1 MKVREIM
8 NSPVVTANEDD
19 SLEQCARKMLELKI
33 DELPVVNGDG
43 ELTGFLSVTDFVAKK
58 TTVSFSRTEILE
70 LFGQWFDKG
79 EIERIYKDA
88 GRITAKEVMS
98 SPAISIGPDESV
110 KEVFEKLAGAGI
122 HSVVVVEDE
131 KPVGLVS
138 VSDFLK
144 LIVR

>member
-8 NSPVVTANEDD
+8 SSPVVTANEDD

-33 DELPVVNGDG
+33 DELPVVNDGG

-70 LFGQWFDKG
+70 LFGQWFDKR

-98 SPAISIGPDESV
+98 SPVISIGPDESV

>member
-1 MKVREIM
+1 MKAKEIM
-8 NSPVVTANEDD
+8 NSPVITANEND
-19 SLEQCARKMLELKI
+19 SLEQCARKMLEFRI
-33 DELPVVNGDG
+33 DELPVVNDDG
-43 ELTGFLSVTDFVAKK
+43 KLTGFLSVTDFVAKK

-70 LFGQWFDKG
+70 LFGQWFDREG
-79 EIERIYKDA
+79 IERIYKDA
-88 GRITAKEVMS
+88 KRITAKEVMS
-98 SPAISIGPDESV
+98 SPVISIGPDKSA

>member
-1 MKVREIM
+1 MKAKDIM

-33 DELPVVNGDG
+33 DELPVVNDQG

-58 TTVSFSRTEILE
+58 ATVSFSRTEILE

-79 EIERIYKDA
+79 EIEKMYEDA
-88 GRITAKEVMS
+88 GRITAKEIMS
-98 SPAISIGPDESV
+98 SPVISIGPDESV
-110 KEVFEKLAGAGI
+110 KEVFEKLAGTGI

>member
-33 DELPVVNGDG
+33 DELPVVNDDG

-58 TTVSFSRTEILE
+58 ATVSFSRTEILE
-70 LFGQWFDKG
+70 LFGQWFDKEG
-79 EIERIYKDA
+79 IEKMYEDA
-88 GRITAKEVMS
+88 GRITAKEIMS

-110 KEVFEKLAGAGI
+110 KEVLEKLAGASI

>member
-1 MKVREIM
+1 MKARDIM
-8 NSPVVTANEDD
+8 NSPVVTANEND
-19 SLEQCARKMLELKI
+19 SLEQCARKMLELGI
-33 DELPVVNGDG
+33 AQLPVVND
-43 ELTGFLSVTDFVAKK
+43 EEVLVGFISTSDFVAKK
-58 TTVSFSRTEILE
+58 TTVSFSRTEILQ

-79 EIERIYKDA
+79 EIEKVYEDA
-88 GRITAKEVMS
+88 GRITAKEIMS

-110 KEVFEKLAGAGI
+110 IDVFEKLAGDGI

-131 KPVGLVS
+131 RPMGLVS

>member
-33 DELPVVNGDG
+33 DELPVVNDDG

-70 LFGQWFDKG
+70 LFGQWFDKVG
-79 EIERIYKDA
+79 IEKMYEDA
-88 GRITAKEVMS
+88 GRITAKEIMS

>member
-8 NSPVVTANEDD
+8 SSPVVTANEND
-19 SLEQCARKMLELKI
+19 SLEQCARKMLELRI
-33 DELPVVNGDG
+33 DELPVVNDDG

-58 TTVSFSRTEILE
+58 ATVSFSRTEVLE
-70 LFGQWFDKG
+70 LFGQWFDRG
-79 EIERIYKDA
+79 EIEKTYKEA
-88 GRITAKEVMS
+88 KRTTAKEVMS
-98 SPAISIGPDESV
+98 SPVISIGPDKSV

>member
-1 MKVREIM
+1 M
-8 NSPVVTANEDD
+8 VTANEND
-19 SLEQCARKMLELKI
+19 SLEQCARKMLELRI
-33 DELPVVNGDG
+33 DELPVVNDDG

-58 TTVSFSRTEILE
+58 ATVSFSRTEVLE
-70 LFGQWFDKG
+70 LFGQWFDRG
-79 EIERIYKDA
+79 EIEKTYKEA
-88 GRITAKEVMS
+88 KRTTAREVMS
-98 SPAISIGPDESV
+98 SPVISIGPNKSV

>member
-1 MKVREIM
+1 MKVKEIM
-8 NSPVVTANEDD
+8 SSPVVTANEDD
-19 SLEQCARKMLELKI
+19 SLEQCARKMLELRI
-33 DELPVVNGDG
+33 DELAVVNDDG
-43 ELTGFLSVTDFVAKK
+43 TLIGLISASDFVAKK

-79 EIERIYKDA
+79 KIEKIYEDA

-110 KEVFEKLAGAGI
+110 KEVFEKIAGAGI

>member
-8 NSPVVTANEDD
+8 SSPVVTANEDD

-33 DELPVVNGDG
+33 DELPVVNDGG

-98 SPAISIGPDESV
+98 SPVISIGPDESV

>member
-33 DELPVVNGDG
+33 DELPVVNDDG

>member
-33 DELPVVNGDG
+33 DELPVVNDDG

-88 GRITAKEVMS
+88 GRITVKEVMS

>member
-8 NSPVVTANEDD
+8 SSPVVTANEDD

-33 DELPVVNGDG
+33 DELPVVNDGG

-70 LFGQWFDKG
+70 LFGQWFDKR
-79 EIERIYKDA
+79 EIERIYEDA

-98 SPAISIGPDESV
+98 SPVISIGPDESV

>member
-8 NSPVVTANEDD
+8 NSPVVTANEND
-19 SLEQCARKMLELKI
+19 SLEQCAHKMLELKI
-33 DELPVVNGDG
+33 DQLPVVNDDG
-43 ELTGFLSVTDFVAKK
+43 TLTGFISASDFVAKK
-58 TTVSFSRTEILE
+58 TTVSFSRTEILA
-70 LFGQWFDKG
+70 LFGQWLDQGK
-79 EIERIYKDA
+79 IEKIYENA
-88 GRITAKEVMS
+88 RRITVKEVMS
-98 SPAISIGPDESV
+98 SPVISIGPDASV
-110 KEVFEKLAGAGI
+110 KEVFEELAGTGV

>member
-8 NSPVVTANEDD
+8 NSPVVTANEED

-33 DELPVVNGDG
+33 DELPVVNDDG

-58 TTVSFSRTEILE
+58 ATVSFSRTEILE
-70 LFGQWFDKG
+70 LFGQWFDKEG
-79 EIERIYKDA
+79 IEKMYEDA
-88 GRITAKEVMS
+88 GRITAKEIMS

-131 KPVGLVS
+131 KPVGLIS

>member
-1 MKVREIM
+1 MKVRNIV
-8 NSPVVTANEDD
+8 NSPAVTAYEDD

-33 DELPVVNGDG
+33 DEFPVVNNDEKLVG
-43 ELTGFLSVTDFVAKK
+43 LLSASNFVAPK

-70 LFGQWFDKG
+70 LFGQWFNKG
-79 EIERIYKDA
+79 EIEKIYEDS
-88 GRITAKEVMS
+88 GRITAKEIMS
-98 SPAISIGPDESV
+98 SPAISVGPDESV

-122 HSVVVVEDE
+122 HSVVVVEDK

>member
-19 SLEQCARKMLELKI
+19 SLEQCARKMLKLKI
-33 DELPVVNGDG
+33 DELPVVNDDG

-98 SPAISIGPDESV
+98 SPAISIGPDESI

>member
-1 MKVREIM
+1 MKAKDIM
-8 NSPVVTANEDD
+8 SSPVVTANEDD

-33 DELPVVNGDG
+33 DELPVVNDDG

-70 LFGQWFDKG
+70 LFGQWFDKVG
-79 EIERIYKDA
+79 IERMYEDA
-88 GRITAKEVMS
+88 GRITAKEIMS

>member
-79 EIERIYKDA
+79 EIERIYKEA
-88 GRITAKEVMS
+88 GRITVKEVMS

-110 KEVFEKLAGAGI
+110 KEVFEKLAGTGI

>member
-1 MKVREIM
+1 MKTREIM
-8 NSPVVTANEDD
+8 NSPVVTAGEDD
-19 SLEQCARKMLELKI
+19 SLEQCARKMLELGI
-33 DELPVVNGDG
+33 AQLPVVNDSGV
-43 ELTGFLSVTDFVAKK
+43 LTGFISASDFVAKK

-70 LFGQWFDKG
+70 LFGQWCDRG
-79 EIERIYKDA
+79 EIERIYEGA
-88 GRITAKEVMS
+88 GRIAAKEIMS

-110 KEVFEKLAGAGI
+110 KEVFEKLAGAGV

-138 VSDFLK
+138 ASDFLK

>member
-1 MKVREIM
+1 MS
-8 NSPVVTANEDD
+8 SPVVTANEDD

-33 DELPVVNGDG
+33 DELPVVNDDG

-58 TTVSFSRTEILE
+58 ATVSFSRTEILE
-70 LFGQWFDKG
+70 LFGQWFDKEG
-79 EIERIYKDA
+79 IEKMYEDA
-88 GRITAKEVMS
+88 GRITAKEIMS
-98 SPAISIGPDESV
+98 SPAISISPDESV
-110 KEVFEKLAGAGI
+110 KEVFEKLAGASI